1 MFILKPK
8 NVSSVPGREV
18 FTVVDA
24 AEISLETHASSP
36 ICGVACQLTEPSK
49 PELSVYFYSPS

>member
-1 MFILKPK
+1 LPNVTGLPVRFTLNPK

-24 AEISLETHASSP
+24 ADISLETHASRP
-36 ICGVACQLTEPSK
+36 TCGVACQLTEPS
-49 PELSVYFYSPS
+49 

>member
-24 AEISLETHASSP
+24 AAISLD
-36 ICGVACQLTEPSK
+36 I
-49 PELSVYFYSPS
+49 